1 MARIDEIAPDMFRV
15 SIYAPQFDLQFNHF
29 LIKDDEPLLFHTG
42 MRRMF
47 PEVRDAIA
55 KVIDLDTLRW
65 ISWSHFEVDEC
76 GAVNDWLAVAPRA
89 QAVCSQVGVAVN
101 LDDFANRPARGLA
114 RNEVIE
120 TGRHRYRFVPTP
132 HLPHGWD
139 AGVLF
144 EENSGVL
151 LCSDLFH
158 QVGDVEPVTS
168 TDVLGRWDA
177 AVAAY
182 QQHPVLMDYVPV
194 TCNTRRLLNGLA
206 DLQPKILAA
215 MHGSTF
221 VGDGAAALRAAA
233 DMLHRRLGA
242 APVDAQHVA

>member
-1 MARIDEIAPDMFRV
+1 MARIDEIAPDVFRI
-15 SIYAPQFDLQFNHF
+15 SIYAPQLDLQFNHF
-29 LIKDDEPLLFHTG
+29 VVKDDEPLLFHTG
-42 MRRMF
+42 MRKMF
-47 PEVRDAIA
+47 PEVRDAVA
-55 KVIDLDTLRW
+55 KVIDPATLRW

-76 GAVNDWLAVAPRA
+76 GALNEWLAVAPNA
-89 QAVCSQVGVAVN
+89 QAICSQVGAMVN
-101 LDDFANRPARGLA
+101 IGDFANRPPVGLSK
-114 RNEVIE
+114 NDVIE
-120 TGRHRYRFVPTP
+120 TGSHRYRFVPTP

-144 EENSGVL
+144 EEKSGLL

-168 TDVLGRWDA
+168 NDVLGRWDA

-182 QQHPVLMDYVPV
+182 QQHPVLMDYVPL
-194 TCNTRRLLNGLA
+194 TPNTRRRLDELA

-221 VGDGAAALRAAA
+221 VGDGAAALRSAA
-233 DMLHRRLGA
+233 DMLQRRLGA
-242 APVDAQHVA
+242 VSLDAPHAA